1 MCALSGPVQEEVV
14 AGRTGGSGG
23 GRMRMSGSG
32 RAGRI
37 RARITERFAPERLE
51 LLDESA
57 RHAGHAGVR
66 EAGAAAGGE
75 THYALLVVSDAFA
88 GLSRVQRSRLVHDA
102 LGEEFRGGLHALSL
116 TLRTAPEQEAYG

>member
-1 MCALSGPVQEEVV
+1 
-14 AGRTGGSGG
+14 
-23 GRMRMSGSG
+23 MSGSG

-66 EAGAAAGGE
+66 EAGAAGGGE

-88 GLSRVQRSRLVHDA
+88 GLGRVQRSRLVHDA
-102 LGEEFRGGLHALSL
+102 LGDEFQAGLHALSL
-116 TLRTAPEQEAYG
+116 TLRTPPEQEASG

>member
-1 MCALSGPVQEEVV
+1 M
-14 AGRTGGSGG
+14 TDD
-23 GRMRMSGSG
+23 G

-51 LLDESA
+51 LDNESA

-66 EAGAAAGGE
+66 EAGMASNGGE

-88 GLSRVQRSRLVHDA
+88 GLGRVQRSRLVHEA
-102 LGEEFRGGLHALSL
+102 LEEEFRGGLHALSL
-116 TLRTAPEQEAYG
+116 TLRTPSERDASG

>member
-1 MCALSGPVQEEVV
+1 MDD
-14 AGRTGGSGG
+14 
-23 GRMRMSGSG
+23 G

-66 EAGAAAGGE
+66 EAGAAAAGGE
-75 THYALLVVSDAFA
+75 THYVLLVVSEAFA
-88 GLSRVQRSRLVHDA
+88 GLGRVQRSRLVHDA
-102 LGEEFRGGLHALSL
+102 LGEEFRGGLHAVSL
-116 TLRTAPEQEAYG
+116 TLRTPSEQEAAG

>member
-1 MCALSGPVQEEVV
+1 
-14 AGRTGGSGG
+14 
-23 GRMRMSGSG
+23 MSGNE

-37 RARITERFAPERLE
+37 RARIIERFAPARLE

-66 EAGAAAGGE
+66 DAAAAGGGE

-88 GLSRVQRSRLVHDA
+88 GLGRVGRSRLVHDA

-116 TLRTAPEQEAYG
+116 TLRTPSEQDASG